1 MTRTEAKSLRV
12 LLADDDEINAVV
24 LQSVIRRLGHDA
36 DWVDSG
42 SLALKAL
49 EQGGYDLVLMD
60 LLMPGMTGMEATR
73 RIREAGLGLT
83 LPPIVA
89 MSALGDKESL
99 RACHEAG
106 MDGYLRKPV
115 DSRDLESVLN
125 RIALPGNGN

>member
-1 MTRTEAKSLRV
+1 MTRTDPRPLRV
-12 LLADDDEINAVV
+12 LLADDDEISAVV
-24 LQSVIRRLGHDA
+24 MQSVIQRLGHES

-42 SLALKAL
+42 SKALKAL

-73 RIREAGLGLT
+73 RIRAAGLGLSM
-83 LPPIVA
+83 PPIVA
-89 MSALGDKESL
+89 MSALSDKESL

-115 DSRDLESVLN
+115 DSAELAAVLN
-125 RIALPGNGN
+125 RTASSQDRN